1 MARARNIKP
10 GFFDNEILGELSPLT
25 RLLFIGLW
33 CLADKEGRLEDRPKR
48 IKKELLGYDD
58 VTAADVDD
66 MLQQLH
72 EHDFIQRY
80 KIKDKNYI
88 QVTNF
93 LKHQNPHC
101 KEQESVIPAPPSE
114 DMDLGVVATEDHVKG
129 RTETAASDCSQDLQ
143 TYQTGTAGVK
153 RNTENNDAP
162 EKHSA
167 SMVQAPEKHST
178 CPADSLIP
186 DSGFSDSK
194 NNTTVVARQPTRK
207 KAKEQESSPD
217 RKTAKTPLEIGFCDF
232 WDAFPS
238 VRKQAKYA
246 CWKKWKTIQPDE
258 AMVTQMLC
266 AIEASKQTRAW
277 KQGYAPAPL
286 TWLNQRRWEDEVEV
300 QASEEKKKPETGS
313 NNQFN
318 NFPQR
323 NYDFNEYER
332 MLLSMQ

>member
-10 GFFDNEILGELSPLT
+10 GFFDNEILGELPPLT

-33 CLADKEGRLEDRPKR
+33 CLADKEGRLEDRHKR

-58 VTAADVDD
+58 VTAADVDA
-66 MLQQLH
+66 MLQTLH

-80 KIKDKNYI
+80 RVNDKNYI

-101 KEQESVIPAPPSE
+101 KEQESVIPAPPGE
-114 DMDLGVVATEDHVKG
+114 DMDLDVVATEDHVKG

-143 TYQTGTAGVK
+143 TYQTGYEEESA
-153 RNTENNDAP
+153 ENILARC
-162 EKHSA
+162 KHSA

-186 DSGFSDSK
+186 DSGFSDSI
-194 NNTTVVARQPTRK
+194 NTTTSAAGQPAGK
-207 KAKEQESSPD
+207 KAKKQESSPD
-217 RKTAKTPLEIGFCDF
+217 RKTAKTPLEVGFCDF
-232 WDAFPS
+232 WDAFPT

-246 CWKKWKTIQPDE
+246 CWKKWRIIQPDK
-258 AMVTQMLC
+258 AMVAQMLC
-266 AIEASKQTRAW
+266 AIEAGKQTRAW

-286 TWLNQRRWEDEVEV
+286 TWLNQRRWEDGVE
-300 QASEEKKKPETGS
+300 QERADEEQKHPETGS
-313 NNQFN
+313 KNRFN
-318 NFPQR
+318 NFSQR
-323 NYDFNEYER
+323 SYDFDEYEK
-332 MLLSMQ
+332 MLLAKQ